1 MASERS
7 NRAPERATLA
17 VGTPG
22 RIGLW
27 ATLGSA
33 GIGLF
38 FALFQ
43 VQGWTMPKPL
53 GIVLGVLLLGV
64 AAFALC
70 MISVEVWRAIR
81 RYLEHRA
88 TSASWVASTDPG
100 LLDYE
105 ADGLRAQKRFTRE
118 LNKLNEGTES
128 LGKKLDRHAK
138 RVTRLQGK
146 SAKRRQRAAN
156 RSAKSINKSAAFI
169 EKRLALFKA
178 LVKDIER
185 NYRGFVGAVTIET
198 QDEYDAGAELR
209 DTVASGAVTTAET
222 LASIK
227 GYRVAVEETE
237 ALNLSR
243 TIRIATGRLAEGLK
257 GIEAVFKSHERASA
271 GLVRELD
278 RKLDEWL
285 RHQSGSALE

>member
-1 MASERS
+1 MRRLGMAEEETSR
-7 NRAPERATLA
+7 LV

-38 FALFQ
+38 LALLQ

-53 GIVLGVLLLGV
+53 ALTLGVLLLAAVAIAVSMIVVEIWRVVQGV
-64 AAFALC
+64 
-70 MISVEVWRAIR
+70 
-81 RYLEHRA
+81 LEHRA

-100 LLDYE
+100 LADYE
-105 ADGLRAQKRFTRE
+105 ADGIRAQKRFTRE
-118 LNKLNEGTES
+118 LNKLNRGTES
-128 LGKKLDRHAK
+128 LGRRLNRDAK
-138 RVTRLQGK
+138 RMTRLQGK

-156 RSAKSINKSAAFI
+156 RSARRIHKSAVFI
-169 EKRLALFKA
+169 EKRLALLKA

-185 NYRGFVGAVTIET
+185 NYRGFITAVEFQTEA
-198 QDEYDAGAELR
+198 DYDAAMEFR
-209 DTVASGAVTTAET
+209 DTVASGGAITAET
-222 LASIK
+222 LTSIT

-243 TIRIATGRLAEGLK
+243 TVRIASGRLAKGLR
-257 GIEAVFKSHERASA
+257 GIEGVFKAHERASA
-271 GLVRELD
+271 SLVRDLD
-278 RKLDEWL
+278 RKLDDRRRSL
-285 RHQSGSALE
+285 DTS